1 MKIAFAVTIG
11 CIIAFFFFDNI
22 MHIFLKPFQAIQS
35 LNSGS
40 TAPILFVNSL
50 FEGFAIRMH
59 FSMIFGIV
67 FAFPVIVYQI
77 LRFVLPGLKSREKK
91 LILWSIVSAIIL
103 AILGVA
109 FVYFY
114 LLPYSINMLT
124 SSEFIPKNVGLL
136 LNYQENVFYVF
147 NILLGAMVIF
157 QFPIL
162 LMVLMFLNITT
173 RKTLLNLG
181 RYIVIMIFVIAAIV
195 TPPDIISQIGVALP
209 MIILFYGT
217 ILLAKILHIGNS

>member
-1 MKIAFAVTIG
+1 MKIACAVTIG
-11 CIIAFFFFDNI
+11 CIVAFFFFDDI
-22 MHIFLKPFQAIQS
+22 MSIFLKPFQAIDTLS
-35 LNSGS
+35 SGA
-40 TAPILFVNSL
+40 TAPTLFVNSL
-50 FEGFAIRMH
+50 FEGFAMRMH
-59 FSMIFGIV
+59 FSMIFGLV

-77 LRFVLPGLKSREKK
+77 LRFILPGLKSREKK
-91 LILWSIVSAIIL
+91 LILWSIVSALIL
-103 AILGVA
+103 AILGVV
-109 FVYFY
+109 FVYYF

-173 RKTLLNLG
+173 RKTLLKLG
-181 RYIVIMIFVIAAIV
+181 RYIIIIIFIVAAIV
-195 TPPDIISQIGVALP
+195 TPPDIVSQIGVALP
-209 MIILFYGT
+209 MVILFYGT
-217 ILLAKILHIGNS
+217 ILLAKILNIGNS